1 MVDAVRNETVRPAQ
15 SPGATQA
22 SLISPHSL
30 QQRLLDTRELALLDV
45 REARQYVDAH
55 LNLARLAP
63 LSTLELEVRKQ
74 VPRATTPVVLVDERG
89 EAHGPAQR
97 ARKLLERLGYTD
109 VSVLAGGVRGWIDA
123 GLPSIDGYGTLVKAF
138 GDLARQHFATP
149 VIRGEDL
156 RSRLAG
162 ARPTNLIDARP
173 RTEFEFLSLQ
183 GADNYPGTELSL
195 RHWPESGAESKHET
209 QPLWAINC
217 FSRTRGIIGTTT
229 LRLLGHENVA
239 FVEDGVMQ
247 WALERAP
254 VVQNADT
261 ADRLPAASD
270 DTLRRRADALIQ
282 RYGLTVISPDDVERF
297 RAEADRTLY
306 AFDLR
311 PADEGRG
318 TQASEVRSFAGGQ
331 LFMHFENLIGTRN
344 ARIVLFDDPHRL
356 RAAVTAFWLSQLNQA
371 EIFIVDGE
379 PPVDVH
385 VATRHSEIPVDDTRD
400 ALKPEALAE
409 LIASERAHIVD
420 VGPSLDFENHHLPG
434 AYFVL
439 PSALGRLSSLLVS
452 GRPIVFTSPDGVA
465 ARLAARDARE
475 LWPGHTFWWLST
487 GTKGWQ
493 AQGRPTE
500 PHWAPSQLLGPFDD
514 DWGSVMRVAGPRRN
528 RVWADYLV
536 WERGLS
542 ARVIQDPTVQ
552 FRFFESAEL

>member
-1 MVDAVRNETVRPAQ
+1 MVNAAPNETVQSAQ
-15 SPGATQA
+15 DSTAPHA
-22 SLISPHSL
+22 SSISPHSL
-30 QQRLLDTRELALLDV
+30 QQRLLDTGELALLDV

-63 LSTLELEVRKQ
+63 LSTLELEIGRQ
-74 VPRATTPVVLVDERG
+74 VPRTTTPVVLVDERG
-89 EAHGPAQR
+89 ETNGPAHR
-97 ARKLLERLGYTD
+97 AQKLLGRLGYDD
-109 VSVLAGGVRGWIDA
+109 VSVLAGGVQAWIGA
-123 GLPSIDGYGTLVKAF
+123 GLPAIDGYGTLVKAF

-156 RSRLAG
+156 RSRLAS
-162 ARPTNLIDARP
+162 AHPTTLIDARP

-195 RHWPESGAESKHET
+195 RHWPEAEPE
-209 QPLWAINC
+209 QLWAINC

-229 LRLLGHENVA
+229 LKLLGRRNVA

-254 VVQNADT
+254 VVQNAGV
-261 ADRLPAASD
+261 ADQLPPASD
-270 DTLRRRADALIQ
+270 DTLRHRADALID
-282 RYGLTVISPDDVERF
+282 RYGLTVISPADVERF
-297 RAEADRTLY
+297 REQADRTLY

-311 PADEGRG
+311 PASEGRASQ
-318 TQASEVRSFAGGQ
+318 TSQAAAVRSVAGGQ

-371 EIFIVDGE
+371 EVFIVDGE
-379 PPVDVH
+379 PPVDARDEQRGDAH
-385 VATRHSEIPVDDTRD
+385 ANDTQD
-400 ALKPEALAE
+400 GLAPEALAE
-409 LIASERAHIVD
+409 LVASQKAHIVD
-420 VGPSLDFENHHLPG
+420 VGPSLDYENHHLPG

-439 PSALGRLSSLLVS
+439 PSALARLSPLLVT

-475 LWPGHTFWWLST
+475 QWPGHTFSWLTS

-500 PHWAPSQLLGPFDD
+500 PHWTPSQLLGPFDD

-536 WERGLS
+536 WERELS
-542 ARVIQDPTVQ
+542 ARVRQDPTVQ
-552 FRFFESAEL
+552 FRFFETAGL